1 MQCKVKQRDDKQ
13 PRILNT
19 RTLWK
24 WLTLRLGR
32 LTAPVIAP
40 KIIEYVG
47 VVGPDYQFLMDV
59 KERTDLSLA
68 TKP

>member
-1 MQCKVKQRDDKQ
+1 MQCKVNQRDGKE
-13 PRILNT
+13 PCILNT
-19 RTLWK
+19 KTLWK
-24 WLTLRLGR
+24 WLTLRFGR

-40 KIIEYVG
+40 KIIEYMG

-68 TKP
+68 TNP